1 MCKISIKGSKKFSL
15 FFIGAPYGPVK
26 IGIARP
32 VTDDN
37 GSQIMMN
44 QLRGRL
50 AAEAAEAAAVAS
62 SVTASTEA
70 SHNNEEVILHP

>member
-1 MCKISIKGSKKFSL
+1 MKKNSISRSKKFSL

-50 AAEAAEAAAVAS
+50 AAEAAEAAAAS
-62 SVTASTEA
+62 AEAEA
-70 SHNNEEVILHP
+70 SHNNEEVILLTDA

>member
-1 MCKISIKGSKKFSL
+1 M
-15 FFIGAPYGPVK
+15 FFLGAPYGPVK

-50 AAEAAEAAAVAS
+50 AAEAAAASVEA
-62 SVTASTEA
+62 EE
-70 SHNNEEVILHP
+70 SHNNEEVILLTDA

>member
-1 MCKISIKGSKKFSL
+1 MLHCEKFLSEVL
-15 FFIGAPYGPVK
+15 RNFLYFLGAPYGPVK

-50 AAEAAEAAAVAS
+50 AAEAAAASLEA
-62 SVTASTEA
+62 EA
-70 SHNNEEVILHP
+70 SHNNEEVILLTDA

>member
-1 MCKISIKGSKKFSL
+1 M

-50 AAEAAEAAAVAS
+50 AAEAAEAAEAAAAS
-62 SVTASTEA
+62 VEAEA
-70 SHNNEEVILHP
+70 SHNNEEVIQEPLKHMDR